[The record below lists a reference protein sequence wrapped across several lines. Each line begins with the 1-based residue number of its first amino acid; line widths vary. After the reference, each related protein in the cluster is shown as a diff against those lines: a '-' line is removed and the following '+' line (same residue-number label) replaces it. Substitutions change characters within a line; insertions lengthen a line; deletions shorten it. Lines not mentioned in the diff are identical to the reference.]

1 MGRGGVECRA
11 VTDDL
16 APELLEPF
24 PCMKRFE
31 PILDGTDRSPFAT
44 AVRAGLW
51 VASQPYGL
59 AIAFRNWLYDRG
71 FKTIETA
78 TVPVISIGNLT
89 AGGTGKTPASVLTA
103 RWFRAR
109 EVRVAILS
117 RGYGA
122 LQDGVNDEA
131 KELEILLPDV
141 PHLQSPDRVATAKI
155 AVEEL
160 EMQLLILDDGFQHRK
175 ICRDLNVVLVDATE
189 PFGYGY
195 LLPRGLLREPIAS
208 LRRADVVIATRADL
222 VEPQTL
228 AYIRTRIQRFN
239 PRSAWIEAEHAA
251 REWVNSEGETR
262 ELEAFRNKTV
272 VAISGIG
279 NPKGFESTLRKNHV
293 CVLEHLVFP
302 DHHPFSQADIAS
314 IEGRISSMDR
324 VPDAI
329 VCTGKDLA
337 KLGACRIAGREL
349 WALRVEM
356 QVRTGEDILGE
367 HLQRILARIQ

>member
-1 MGRGGVECRA
+1 
-11 VTDDL
+11 
-16 APELLEPF
+16 
-24 PCMKRFE
+24 MKRIE
-31 PILDGTDRSPFAT
+31 PILDGTNRSPLAMV
-44 AVRAGLW
+44 ARAGLW
-51 VASQPYGL
+51 VASQPYGMV
-59 AIAFRNWLYDRG
+59 IAFRNWLFDRG
-71 FKTIETA
+71 FRTVETA
-78 TVPVISIGNLT
+78 SVPVISIGNLT
-89 AGGTGKTPASVLTA
+89 AGGTGKTPASVLIA
-103 RWFRAR
+103 RWFRTR

-131 KELEILLPDV
+131 KELEVLLPDV
-141 PHLQSPDRVATAKI
+141 PHLQSPDRVATSKI

-175 ICRDLNVVLVDATE
+175 LHRDLNIVLVDATE
-189 PFGYGY
+189 PFGFGY

-222 VEPQTL
+222 VEPQKL
-228 AYIRTRIQRFN
+228 AEIRTRIQRFN
-239 PRSAWIEAEHAA
+239 PRAAWIEAEHSA
-251 REWVNSEGETR
+251 REWVNADEDGCD
-262 ELEAFRNKTV
+262 LEAFRDKTV

-279 NPKGFESTLRKNHV
+279 NPKGFESTLRKNNVH
-293 CVLEHLVFP
+293 VLEHMIFP
-302 DHHPFSQADIAS
+302 DHHPFSQVDIAS
-314 IEGRISSMDR
+314 IAERISAMDP

-367 HLQRILARIQ
+367 HLQRILERI

>member
-1 MGRGGVECRA
+1 
-11 VTDDL
+11 
-16 APELLEPF
+16 
-24 PCMKRFE
+24 MKRIE
-31 PILDGTDRSPFAT
+31 PILDGTNRSPLAMV
-44 AVRAGLW
+44 ARAGLW
-51 VASQPYGL
+51 VASQPYGMV
-59 AIAFRNWLYDRG
+59 IAFRNWLFDRG
-71 FKTIETA
+71 FRTVETA
-78 TVPVISIGNLT
+78 SVPVISIGNLT
-89 AGGTGKTPASVLTA
+89 AGGTGKTPASVLIA
-103 RWFRAR
+103 RWFRTR

-131 KELEILLPDV
+131 KELEVLLPDV
-141 PHLQSPDRVATAKI
+141 PHLQSPDRVATSKI

-175 ICRDLNVVLVDATE
+175 LHRDLNIVLVDATE
-189 PFGYGY
+189 PFGFGY

-222 VEPQTL
+222 VEPQKL
-228 AYIRTRIQRFN
+228 AEIRTRIQRFN
-239 PRSAWIEAEHAA
+239 PRAAWIEAEHSA
-251 REWVNSEGETR
+251 REWVNADGDGCD
-262 ELEAFRNKTV
+262 LEAFRDKTV

-279 NPKGFESTLRKNHV
+279 NPKGFESTLRKNNVH
-293 CVLEHLVFP
+293 VLEHMIFP
-302 DHHPFSQADIAS
+302 DHHPFSQVDIAS
-314 IEGRISSMDR
+314 IAERISAMDP

-356 QVRTGEDILGE
+356 QVRTGEDILG
-367 HLQRILARIQ
+367 

>member
-1 MGRGGVECRA
+1 MPSRYEVSGTSTREQYS
-11 VTDDL
+11 
-16 APELLEPF
+16 
-24 PCMKRFE
+24 CMKRFE
-31 PILDGTDRSPFAT
+31 PILDGTNRSPFA
-44 AVRAGLW
+44 AAARAGLW

-59 AIAFRNWLYDRG
+59 VIAFRNWLYDRG
-71 FKTIETA
+71 SKTIETA

-89 AGGTGKTPASVLTA
+89 AGGTGKTPASVLIA

-122 LQDGVNDEA
+122 LQDGLNDEA
-131 KELEILLPDV
+131 KELEVLLPDV
-141 PHLQSPDRVATAKI
+141 PHLQSPDRVATSKI

-175 ICRDLNVVLVDATE
+175 LHRDLNVVLVDATE
-189 PFGYGY
+189 PFGFGY
-195 LLPRGLLREPIAS
+195 FLPRGQHREPVSA

-222 VEPQTL
+222 VEPQKL
-228 AYIRTRIQRFN
+228 AEIRTRIQRFN
-239 PRSAWIEAEHAA
+239 PRAAWIEAEHSAL
-251 REWVNSEGETR
+251 EWVNADGETR
-262 ELEAFRNKTV
+262 ELVAFCEKKV

-279 NPKGFESTLRKNHV
+279 NPKGFESTLRKNSV
-293 CVLEHLVFP
+293 RMLEHLVFP
-302 DHHPFSQADIAS
+302 DHHPFSQTDIAS
-314 IEGRISSMDR
+314 IADRITAMDP

-356 QVRTGEDILGE
+356 QVRTGEDILDE
-367 HLQRILARIQ
+367 HLQRILERIQ